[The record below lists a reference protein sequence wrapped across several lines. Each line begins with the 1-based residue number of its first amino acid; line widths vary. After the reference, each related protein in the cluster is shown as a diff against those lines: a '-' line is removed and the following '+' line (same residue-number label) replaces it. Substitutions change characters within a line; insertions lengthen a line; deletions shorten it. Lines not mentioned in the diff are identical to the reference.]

1 MLWTYEFYTDPDA
14 PNRMDDKPFLVLDLA
29 AVDST
34 HLPELAKLTRESG
47 RSCPRP
53 FQVWFV
59 PVRHTLGETVA
70 GGLWPGSGVE
80 DDGSGMAGNSAD
92 QGRSVTAKVA
102 AILTEFNR
110 GSS

>member
-1 MLWTYEFYTDPDA
+1 
-14 PNRMDDKPFLVLDLA
+14 MDDKPFLVLDLA

-70 GGLWPGSGVE
+70 GRPMARLGRRGRREWNGRQLCRPGQVC
-80 DDGSGMAGNSAD
+80 DGEG
-92 QGRSVTAKVA
+92 
-102 AILTEFNR
+102 
-110 GSS
+110 GSHPHRVQPRQQL